1 MSFKQPSLGKLT
13 SFPLSVSNTTEKH
26 ASKSHVNI
34 ENAKNRVETSVWEA
48 LTVGD
53 LRRILQIHV
62 ACITGTTISYSLR

>member
-34 ENAKNRVETSVWEA
+34 ENAKNRVETSVW
-48 LTVGD
+48 
-53 LRRILQIHV
+53 
-62 ACITGTTISYSLR
+62 